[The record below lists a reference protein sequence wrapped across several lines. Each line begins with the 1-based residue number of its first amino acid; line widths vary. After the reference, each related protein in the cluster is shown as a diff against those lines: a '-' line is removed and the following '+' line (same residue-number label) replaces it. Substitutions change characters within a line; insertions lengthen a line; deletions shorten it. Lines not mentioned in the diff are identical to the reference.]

1 MNVLAPDTVP
11 EEDTALDLQEDTINE
26 EDLDPEMIKYE
37 QMVHEQLQQTEDHLL
52 ENYYKALHPGSEMKV
67 KKGKSFT

>member
-1 MNVLAPDTVP
+1 MP
-11 EEDTALDLQEDTINE
+11 EEDTGLGLQEDTVNE

-37 QMVHEQLQQTEDHLL
+37 EMVHEQLQQTEDHLL
-52 ENYYKALHPGSEMKV
+52 ENYYKALHPGSEMKA